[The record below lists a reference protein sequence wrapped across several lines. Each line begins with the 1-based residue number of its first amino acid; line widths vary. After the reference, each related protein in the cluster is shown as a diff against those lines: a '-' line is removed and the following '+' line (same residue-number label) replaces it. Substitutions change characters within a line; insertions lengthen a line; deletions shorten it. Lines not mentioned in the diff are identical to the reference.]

1 MPGGA
6 QRREWIGSGEPYYYQ
21 GDVRLPPAP
30 RAMRILVDLTHPGDV
45 HFFRRAIEIWRQR
58 DHAVLI
64 TARRKDL
71 TVDLL
76 RRLGIEHEDLGAARS
91 GLVGLSVELF
101 ARTYRLCR
109 RVREFRP
116 DVMTTTAGTFIA
128 QAGWLCRVPTVVFYD
143 TENATLSNLITYPVC
158 TAVVTPQCYYGRVPA
173 AKHRTYAGYQELAY
187 THPNS
192 FSPDAQRLADFGLS
206 RDEPFIFVRLVSWGA
221 AHDTLDHGFTR
232 VEEAIRELQQFG
244 RVVISA
250 EGPLPPGLAP
260 YRITGPLEHV
270 HHVLAFA
277 RLCIGE
283 SATMASESATLGTPA
298 ILVSTTGRGYTDDQ
312 ERRYGLTYTFRD
324 RRTAQRD
331 GLAKAIE
338 ILSDVNSRDRW
349 ARKREQML
357 ADMIDV
363 SEYVVTLVESYG
375 RA

>member
-1 MPGGA
+1 
-6 QRREWIGSGEPYYYQ
+6 
-21 GDVRLPPAP
+21 
-30 RAMRILVDLTHPGDV
+30 MRILIDLTHPGDV
-45 HFFRRAIEIWRQR
+45 HFFRYALEIWRER
-58 DHAVLI
+58 NHTILI

-76 RRLGIEHEDLGAARS
+76 QRLGIEHEDLGAARS
-91 GLVGLSVELF
+91 GLFGLGIELF
-101 ARTYRLCR
+101 KRTYRLCR

-128 QAGWLCRVPTVVFYD
+128 QASWICRVPSVVFYD

-158 TAVVTPQCYYGRVPA
+158 TAVVTPQCYSGRVPA

-187 THPNS
+187 THPRR
-192 FSPDAQRLADFGLS
+192 FTPDPARLADFGLS
-206 RDEPFIFVRLVSWGA
+206 RDQPFIFMRLVSWGA
-221 AHDTLDHGFTR
+221 AHDTLDHGFTQ
-232 VEEAIRELQQFG
+232 VEAAVRELERFG

-250 EGPLPPGLAP
+250 EGRLPPGLEGH
-260 YRITGPLEHV
+260 RLSGPLEQV
-270 HHVLAFA
+270 FHVLAFA

-298 ILVSTTGRGYTDDQ
+298 IFVATTGRGYTDDQ

-331 GLAKAIE
+331 ALAKAME
-338 ILSDVNSRDRW
+338 ILSDAESKERW

-357 ADMIDV
+357 AETIDV
-363 SEYVVTLVESYG
+363 TDYVVTLVESYG
-375 RA
+375 RH